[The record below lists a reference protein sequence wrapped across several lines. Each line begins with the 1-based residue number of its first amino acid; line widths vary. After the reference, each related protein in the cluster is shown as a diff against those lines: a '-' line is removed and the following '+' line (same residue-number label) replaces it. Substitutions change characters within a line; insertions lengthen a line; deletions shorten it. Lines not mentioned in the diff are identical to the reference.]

1 MASSKLRFP
10 DSRPTMEAFQTRLSC
25 PALGAMPI
33 RCDAHTHPQR
43 EDMMDSDKEKES
55 TLTPTAQEAIGDAA
69 RANVNAAV
77 EVAKSAVGSFVGAL
91 TGERKKSS
99 TTRRGARRKKVASK
113 RAASKRGK
121 TKRSAGGKRSAA
133 TGRKATRKSP
143 SSRGKAKRS
152 STRRTRSAAATRRS

>member
-1 MASSKLRFP
+1 
-10 DSRPTMEAFQTRLSC
+10 
-25 PALGAMPI
+25 
-33 RCDAHTHPQR
+33 
-43 EDMMDSDKEKES
+43 MMDSDKEKES

-113 RAASKRGK
+113 GAASKRGVPLVANGLLPQVAK
-121 TKRSAGGKRSAA
+121 LRENQRPGGQR
-133 TGRKATRKSP
+133 
-143 SSRGKAKRS
+143 
-152 STRRTRSAAATRRS
+152 